1 MNKLSSLS
9 LRTAEIES
17 IYIIRDLAHKASLPL
32 SEQYLDQ
39 EFSLFFVSDTDK
51 EIMRSSEALIDATIQ
66 DIIKLGDIKGN
77 IYELINLQRTI
88 NTLKESHRPLI
99 QNLKFAGDLQI
110 WQQGCLSEIAHI
122 LNSIPDLKAQEDRIH
137 FNQKLNEVFQTILRN
152 NEFSFNS
159 KDIINEMHVEHMN
172 ALKESLSR
180 GFLFHVTLEEELK
193 KEDFSEIKGRIS
205 AEAIQAVESLARKIE
220 DIKRGVDR
228 AYDLNLRM
236 VNWALQLYCYVK
248 MLNKK

>member
-17 IYIIRDLAHKASLPL
+17 IYIIRDLAHRASLPL
-32 SEQYLDQ
+32 SEPFLDQ
-39 EFSLFFVSDTDK
+39 EFSPFFVSDTDK
-51 EIMRSSEALIDATIQ
+51 ELMKSSEALIDSTIQ

-110 WQQGCLSEIAHI
+110 WQQACLSEISHI

-137 FNQKLNEVFQTILRN
+137 FNQRLNEVFQTILRN
-152 NEFSFNS
+152 SEFAFNS
-159 KDIINEMHVEHMN
+159 KDIINEMHIEHMA
-172 ALKESLSR
+172 ALKESLAK

-193 KEDFSEIKGRIS
+193 KEDFSEIRSRIPS
-205 AEAIQAVESLARKIE
+205 EAIQAVENLTKNIE
-220 DIKRGVDR
+220 EIKRGVDR

-236 VNWALQLYCYVK
+236 VNWALLLYCYVK